1 MRLEDIYEL
10 YLMMLEPFEIDP
22 KELEEFKE
30 PPKEEIKE
38 IPFPQVE
45 PYPVVQ
51 ELKEGDVIEIAPSDD
66 GLPLLFVVGEINDK
80 AGEATLFPL
89 SQFVELATPW
99 DALVHVEGKPYIA
112 QTDLFVTAPADGK
125 IFSTLFPDKT
135 PLLIGSIKPEELEE
149 VKAVYRREKG
159 GIGGMAGGVKAK
171 FKEKEAERYARLQLQ
186 ILREMEKLDRAQRI
200 LEELKTAKLAT
211 AAAQKVTSGST
222 DAYGWYYDEKREHL
236 ILFPK
241 PPYVGIWGRIVLR
254 FGPKEV
260 VLHEGVIRPKMEFY
274 LPARLFPGK
283 EITQLLKL
291 ERLP

>member
-10 YLMMLEPFEIDP
+10 YLTMLEPLEIDP
-22 KELEEFKE
+22 KELENFEE
-30 PPKEEIKE
+30 PLEGEIKTLP
-38 IPFPQVE
+38 IPKVE
-45 PYPVVQ
+45 PYPVVE
-51 ELKEGDVIEIAPSDD
+51 ELREGQVIEIAPSDD
-66 GLPLLFVVGEINDK
+66 GLPYLFLVGEINER

-99 DALVHVEGKPYIA
+99 DALVHVENKPYIA
-112 QTDLFVTAPADGK
+112 QTDLFITAPANGK
-125 IFSTLFPDKT
+125 VFSTLFSDKT
-135 PLLIGSIKPEELEE
+135 PLLVGQITPEDLEE

-186 ILREMEKLDRAQRI
+186 ILREMEKLDRFQRL
-200 LEELKTAKLAT
+200 LEELKTTKLAT

-222 DAYGWYYDEKREHL
+222 DAYGWYYDEKSERL
-236 ILFPK
+236 ILFPQR
-241 PPYVGIWGRIVLR
+241 PYVGIWGRVVFRI
-254 FGPKEV
+254 GNKEV
-260 VLHEGVIRPKMEFY
+260 ALHEGVIRPKMMFY
-274 LPARLFPGK
+274 FPARLFPGK